1 MSRLVDHLLNAA
13 IRLKMYGIRQSA
25 WPRLMRQTHTPQA
38 VQNKLLQQIVANNQR
53 TTFGRQHRFDAVYTY
68 AAFCQAVPIQTYEDL
83 RPYIEAQ
90 EQNKNPVLYHQQ
102 PVMYAQTSGTTGE
115 PKYIPIL
122 KRTMTQHRRSQALSA
137 YAQYQCLPGIYQG
150 KILAI
155 VIPAIEGHLATGTPY
170 GSMSGIIHNAMPGLI
185 KHKFVVPSEVFEI
198 EDYELKY
205 RLIAGFGMAEPNIT
219 TLASA
224 NPSTLLKLLAVI
236 QANADRLLNFI
247 ATGDV
252 QQLGI
257 LPGNIAQR
265 LQRHVRPNHTRA
277 SALQEIMNTHQSL
290 SFGLIWP
297 RLQAVVTWTGG
308 NCSTLLPRLTACLP
322 PGARMVEMG
331 YLSSEFRGSINVDI
345 VNNRCIPTLHEN
357 FFEFVERQAWDNGD
371 RQTLRLEEVKQGEQY
386 YVIITTQD
394 GLYRYAMNDIIEV
407 SGRFHNTP
415 TITFV
420 QKGKGVTNLTGEKLY
435 ESQLVQAMQ
444 GIQAELNTDLPFF
457 MLLACP
463 ETLQYFLF
471 IELPPT
477 HAGIGEMLERRLAG
491 LNVEFDAKRKSGR
504 LLPLQVVYV
513 KPGTE
518 DAYKRYCIEN
528 GQREGQFKLLR
539 LQYAD
544 TFAFDFT
551 PFRYD

>member
-1 MSRLVDHLLNAA
+1 
-13 IRLKMYGIRQSA
+13 
-25 WPRLMRQTHTPQA
+25 
-38 VQNKLLQQIVANNQR
+38 
-53 TTFGRQHRFDAVYTY
+53 
-68 AAFCQAVPIQTYEDL
+68 
-83 RPYIEAQ
+83 
-90 EQNKNPVLYHQQ
+90 
-102 PVMYAQTSGTTGE
+102 
-115 PKYIPIL
+115 
-122 KRTMTQHRRSQALSA
+122 
-137 YAQYQCLPGIYQG
+137 
-150 KILAI
+150 
-155 VIPAIEGHLATGTPY
+155 
-170 GSMSGIIHNAMPGLI
+170 
-185 KHKFVVPSEVFEI
+185 
-198 EDYELKY
+198 
-205 RLIAGFGMAEPNIT
+205 
-219 TLASA
+219 
-224 NPSTLLKLLAVI
+224 
-236 QANADRLLNFI
+236 
-247 ATGDV
+247 
-252 QQLGI
+252 
-257 LPGNIAQR
+257 
-265 LQRHVRPNHTRA
+265 
-277 SALQEIMNTHQSL
+277 
-290 SFGLIWP
+290 
-297 RLQAVVTWTGG
+297 
-308 NCSTLLPRLTACLP
+308 
-322 PGARMVEMG
+322 MVEMG

-444 GIQAELNTDLPFF
+444 GIQAELNTDLTFF